1 MTTEETSQENRQSPS
16 ITNGMIGIRFL
27 YTILFFFAMGVV
39 GVILKIAILF
49 QFVILFATRKHN
61 EPVRDFCNQLSTYG
75 YRLLRYITLN
85 ENRRP
90 FPFSDY
96 PGAMEPPEKQVLFDR
111 W

>member
-1 MTTEETSQENRQSPS
+1 MTTEKTNQEDPKSPS

-27 YTILFFFAMGVV
+27 YTILFFLIMWIIGL
-39 GVILKIAILF
+39 ILKIAILF
-49 QFVILFATRKHN
+49 QFVVLFATKKPN

-96 PGAMEPPEKQVLFDR
+96 PGAMEPPEKQVLFD
-111 W
+111 